1 MRFASEAFVAVTKK
15 IRLVTL
21 LIAFAVAGCESQESS
36 AQKDDLL
43 NKKLELQ
50 KLDTDKKGVQRADL
64 DDDNV
69 QSGIEAG
76 VPESLLEKIRQ
87 DAARLS
93 STAPEDVRIT
103 SARAVVWSDGSLG
116 CPAPDQ
122 AYTQAVVKGFHVLAA
137 VGLRKFDYRVAG
149 GEHIRLCDP
158 RVVHN
163 PDIRQ

>member
-1 MRFASEAFVAVTKK
+1 
-15 IRLVTL
+15 VTL
-21 LIAFAVAGCESQESS
+21 LIAFAATGCESQESS
-36 AQKDDLL
+36 VQKDELL
-43 NKKLELQ
+43 NKKAELQ
-50 KLDTDKKGVQRADL
+50 KLDTGKKSVQRADL

-76 VPESLLEKIRQ
+76 VPHSLLEKIRQ

-116 CPAPDQ
+116 CPAPDE

-149 GEHIRLCDP
+149 AEHFRLCDP
-158 RVVHN
+158 RVIHK

>member
-1 MRFASEAFVAVTKK
+1 MTATGKF
-15 IRLVTL
+15 RLLTL
-21 LIAFAVAGCESQESS
+21 FIALAATGCESQESA

-43 NKKLELQ
+43 SKKLELQ
-50 KLDTDKKGVQRADL
+50 KLDSDKKSVQRADL
-64 DDDNV
+64 DDDNL

-93 STAPEDVRIT
+93 SSAPEDVRIT
-103 SARAVVWSDGSLG
+103 SARAVVWADGSLG

-122 AYTQAVVKGFHVLAA
+122 AYTQALVNGYHILAA

-149 GEHIRLCDP
+149 SEHFRLCDP
-158 RVVHN
+158 RVLHK